1 MTQPQTGHETNV
13 LTMTSELWSA
23 LGGRPDPVNRIEVA
37 GEGALPS
44 IFAVSDFATA
54 AIAAAGLAI
63 AEWAEAR
70 SGTSPA
76 VRINRR
82 LASLWFGFS
91 IAAQGWALPPAWDPI
106 AGDYR
111 CANGWIRLHTNAPHH
126 LKAALGVLGAAPERE
141 SVAAVAATW
150 CGDELEAA
158 IVANG
163 GCAAMMRSQQDW
175 AEHPQGRA
183 VLAEPLMRMD
193 KGSGAGPFAEDFD
206 AARPLNGIK
215 VLDLTRVLAGPVAT
229 RFLAGFGA
237 DVLRIDPP
245 SWEEPGVVPEVTP
258 GKRCARLD
266 LKTHAGLERFKALLA
281 EADVLVHGYRSDA
294 MEALGL
300 GADVR
305 AGIRPGLIDVSHDAY
320 GWTGPWDTRRGFDS
334 LVQMSCGIAA
344 AGMAHACADKPVP
357 LPVQALDQG
366 AGYLLAAAAVRG
378 LTLRQTQSKGSRWR
392 TSLARTGGFVAAC
405 RQAPGMARIDK
416 PEPSDY
422 SDAIELTEWGPAVR
436 LKSPLGVGD
445 AAMRWERPAGRLG
458 TFPAEW

>member
-1 MTQPQTGHETNV
+1 MTQSQTEHETNV
-13 LTMTSELWSA
+13 LTMTSELWNA
-23 LGGRPDPVNRIEVA
+23 LGGQVDLVKKVVVA

-44 IFAVSDFATA
+44 IYAVSDFATA
-54 AIAAAGLAI
+54 AIAAAGSAL
-63 AEWAEAR
+63 AEWAEVR
-70 SGTSPA
+70 SGTTPA
-76 VRINRR
+76 VRVDRR

-91 IAAQGWALPPAWDPI
+91 IAPQGWALPPAWDPV

-111 CANGWIRLHTNAPHH
+111 CADGWIRLHTNAPHH
-126 LKAALGVLGAAPERE
+126 LKAALGVLGTAPER
-141 SVAAVAATW
+141 AAVAAVVATW
-150 CGDELEAA
+150 RGDELEAA

-193 KGSGAGPFAEDFD
+193 KGSDAGPFTEDFD
-206 AARPLNGIK
+206 AARPLKGIK

-245 SWEEPGVVPEVTP
+245 IWEEPGVVPEVSV
-258 GKRCARLD
+258 GKRCARVD
-266 LKTHAGLERFKALLA
+266 LKTHAGRKRFKALLA

-300 GADVR
+300 GAEVR
-305 AGIRPGLIDVSHDAY
+305 AGIRPGLIDVSHDAF
-320 GWTGPWDTRRGFDS
+320 GWKGPWATRRGFDS
-334 LVQMSCGIAA
+334 LVQMSCGIAE
-344 AGMAHACADKPVP
+344 AGMAHAGADKPVP

-378 LTLRQTQSKGSRWR
+378 LTLRQTQTTGSRWR
-392 TSLARTGGFVAAC
+392 TSLARVGGFVADC
-405 RQAPGMARIDK
+405 RQAPGAARIDK
-416 PEPSDY
+416 PQPSDY
-422 SDAIELTEWGPAVR
+422 SDAVELTEWGPAVR
-436 LKSPLGVGD
+436 LKSPLRVGGV
-445 AAMRWERPAGRLG
+445 AMRWDRPAGKLG
-458 TFPAEW
+458 TSPAEW